1 MEFVADNYNSLA
13 MDIPEFELQTIAIAA
28 LLAFGGAL
36 LFSFM
41 LGGFVLWRVRKIQ
54 LPPDADFFT
63 AIRLTPLVVVL
74 LLDLLDFTLDF
85 LSAPVA
91 WLLLT
96 RLGLG
101 PLRGVTVVES
111 LIPGTQII
119 PTMTLAW
126 IAVRVFKVDRVR

>member
-1 MEFVADNYNSLA
+1 
-13 MDIPEFELQTIAIAA
+13 MDIPEFQIQTIAIAA

-36 LFSFM
+36 LFSGM

-126 IAVRVFKVDRVR
+126 IAVRIFKVDRVS

>member
-1 MEFVADNYNSLA
+1 
-13 MDIPEFELQTIAIAA
+13 MDIPEFQIQTIAIAA

-36 LFSFM
+36 LFSAV
-41 LGGFVLWRVRKIQ
+41 LGGVVLWRVRKIQ

-126 IAVRVFKVDRVR
+126 IAVRIFKVDRVS

>member
-1 MEFVADNYNSLA
+1 MQL
-13 MDIPEFELQTIAIAA
+13 PEFDPTTFAIAVV
-28 LLAFGGAL
+28 LTFGGGL
-36 LFSFM
+36 LFAG
-41 LGGFVLWRVRKIQ
+41 LLCGWVLWRVRKVQ

-63 AIRLTPLVVVL
+63 AMRVTPLVVVV
-74 LLDLLDFTLDF
+74 LLDVLDLTLDF

-91 WLLLT
+91 WMLLT

-101 PLRGVTVVES
+101 PLRGVTVVEG

-126 IAVRVFKVDRVR
+126 ISIRVFKIGRPS

>member
-1 MEFVADNYNSLA
+1 
-13 MDIPEFELQTIAIAA
+13 MDIPEFQIQTIAIAA

-36 LFSFM
+36 LFSAV
-41 LGGFVLWRVRKIQ
+41 LGGVVLWRVRKIQ

-111 LIPGTQII
+111 I

-126 IAVRVFKVDRVR
+126 IAVRIFKVDRVS

>member
-1 MEFVADNYNSLA
+1 MDLPDIDLSTLA
-13 MDIPEFELQTIAIAA
+13 LAA
-28 LLAFGGAL
+28 LLTFGGAL
-36 LFSFM
+36 SFSFM
-41 LGGFVLWRVRKIQ
+41 LFGWVLWRVRKIQ
-54 LPPDADFFT
+54 LPPNADFFT
-63 AIRLTPLVVVL
+63 ALRATPLVVVL

-101 PLRGVTVVES
+101 PLRGVTVVEG
-111 LIPGTQII
+111 LLPGTQMI

-126 IAVRVFKVDRVR
+126 IAARLFRSERLL

>member
-1 MEFVADNYNSLA
+1 
-13 MDIPEFELQTIAIAA
+13 MDIPEFEIQTIAIAA

-36 LFSFM
+36 LFSIM

-63 AIRLTPLVVVL
+63 AMRMTPLVVVL

-126 IAVRVFKVDRVR
+126 IAVRVFKVDRVS